1 MERTRS
7 TPERWLIIGISLLVV
22 LIAALLAA
30 LLAHDR
36 ERERTLME
44 AKLDLGMRTQAQELN
59 LVFNTYAWTLQGEGT
74 ALEAVRLNNDSVL
87 ARRWTD
93 LLRNRYAI
101 REVTLADDG
110 GSTWSLH
117 RSDSAWQF
125 IVTRRHG
132 GNAETLS
139 SSWPSSRNWAVPVP
153 SNVPPGT
160 DPREHGWF
168 SRAVEAGQGRPVW
181 KESSNCRSCLNLSM
195 LLHPGAP
202 DSNLRI
208 LNFRIDAGL
217 LLSGE
222 TSWEQGSEMVLL
234 GTQHRPITTID
245 STAAG
250 RAWAHVLAERKQDRG
265 TAPFQAEVDGRR
277 WVGRIA
283 PLYLDGATLGIGLL
297 TDAEQGL
304 SWARDQRLI
313 QWSAAAALVLLGL
326 LLALLSL
333 QSRRAARK
341 AMQQTRRS
349 DLQARSLARAISEK
363 ETLDREVH
371 HRVKNNL
378 QVVSSLLNLQAQRV
392 ADEGAHRE
400 FLRGKR
406 RIDSI
411 ALVHHK
417 LYRQQNLAAVDL
429 HVFLDDIAKAV
440 AGMFAP
446 QSSTVSHSVESNGLT
461 CDADTAIQLG
471 ILLCELLANCHQ
483 HAFPYSTGGH
493 IHIAVRRQE
502 DGAYVLSVKD
512 NGRGFDPAD
521 VKDVHLGL
529 EVVEALAGQLDG
541 HYRITGDAGGT
552 LVEVDFRTSVPH

>member
-392 ADEGAHRE
+392 ADEGRTANSCAAS
-400 FLRGKR
+400 GASIPSPWYTTSCTASKTWPPWTCMYSWMTSPR
-406 RIDSI
+406 RWPACSPR
-411 ALVHHK
+411 K
-417 LYRQQNLAAVDL
+417 AA
-429 HVFLDDIAKAV
+429 
-440 AGMFAP
+440 
-446 QSSTVSHSVESNGLT
+446 
-461 CDADTAIQLG
+461 
-471 ILLCELLANCHQ
+471 
-483 HAFPYSTGGH
+483 
-493 IHIAVRRQE
+493 R
-502 DGAYVLSVKD
+502 
-512 NGRGFDPAD
+512 
-521 VKDVHLGL
+521 
-529 EVVEALAGQLDG
+529 
-541 HYRITGDAGGT
+541 
-552 LVEVDFRTSVPH
+552 